1 MNEQLLNRLRY
12 KSEGTDIDFKSKQY
26 KFSGANEFEKSE
38 ILKDILAMAN
48 AWREGPAY
56 ILLGFLDQRPHPAEV
71 VGISS
76 NIDDSTLQEFVN
88 SKVKPKL
95 IFHYEEHLY
104 GDKTVGVI
112 TIPKQKRPF
121 FVSKAYGKLKP
132 NIVYVRRGSS
142 TDEADPTEVGD
153 MVLADSGRGSMQLD
167 LSVLATDNE
176 PLPETFAL
184 RYLQFSEKLPDYE
197 SRRESDGYIGMSMR
211 SSIWHDNKD
220 FWREYAEYAVVDAA
234 LIEMKFVLHNRSET
248 QLSNAK
254 LEISIESLDGQG
266 FQIFPGMDIP
276 EMPES
281 QWSPMVHSLPDLL
294 ERRDARLVVDHGGVT
309 PLCHVRFGTLLPGE
323 EGRSTDSLAIVP
335 SGPGKFRLK
344 FRILAGELSAP
355 QEVEQIIEATGE
367 TVVLNADALDE
378 LYGKAVYAQY
388 KADEEESG

>member
-26 KFSGANEFEKSE
+26 AFAGANEFEKSE
-38 ILKDILAMAN
+38 ILKDVLAMAN

-88 SKVKPKL
+88 SKVKPNL
-95 IFHYEEHLY
+95 TFRYEEHLY
-104 GDKTVGVI
+104 CGKTVGVI

-153 MVLADSGRGSMQLD
+153 MVLADSGRGSVQLD
-167 LSVLATDNE
+167 LLVLATDNE
-176 PLPETFAL
+176 PLPKTFAL
-184 RYLQFSEKLPDYE
+184 RYLQYSEKLPDYA
-197 SRRESDGYIGMSMR
+197 SARESDGPFVMSIR

-220 FWREYAEYAVVDAA
+220 FWREYARYAVVDAA
-234 LIEMKFVLHNRSET
+234 LIEMKFVLLNRSET

-254 LEISIESLDGQG
+254 LEVSVEPLDGQG
-266 FQIFPGMDIP
+266 FQMFPGMDMP
-276 EMPES
+276 EMPNS
-281 QWSPMVHSLPDLL
+281 QWSPLMRGLPDLL
-294 ERRDARLVVDHGGVT
+294 ERRDARLVVDEGGVT
-309 PLCHVRFGTLLPGE
+309 PLCHIRFGSLLPSE

-344 FRILAGELSAP
+344 FRILAAELSAP

-367 TVVLNADALDE
+367 TVVLDVDALDD

-388 KADEEESG
+388 KADEEE